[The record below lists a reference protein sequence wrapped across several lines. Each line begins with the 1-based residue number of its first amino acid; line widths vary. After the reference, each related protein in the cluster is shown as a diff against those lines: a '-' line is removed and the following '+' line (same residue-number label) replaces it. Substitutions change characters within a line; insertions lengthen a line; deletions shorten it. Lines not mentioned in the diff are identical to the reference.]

1 MSAGPIPS
9 SPTTPLIWPW
19 ALRSPPTV
27 SSESTRWRGALVR
40 RWTGTSPDM
49 EQPPLDHHYVV
60 MHLGGPKQVNRRNDG
75 PTVSTIAECCSLTLV
90 PAGMAHSWSTRGPIG
105 FAHLYLRPG
114 QLDAALESEFRVA
127 ASQATLS
134 ECVGRRDPILE
145 PLVGRM
151 LDEIHGGSAA
161 SCLLLDS
168 LLDRVLVRLARRHSS
183 RGAVSVPRRLTI
195 APHRL
200 RHVID
205 FIESNLGCDLRL
217 ADLAAVA
224 GMSASHFSHAF
235 QSAIGDSPYR
245 YVTRRRVEFAQV
257 LLLTGHAPLQS
268 ISEQCGFQSR
278 QQFAVM
284 FKRHVGLGP
293 KRFRL
298 TMHQSKDSTPCTQG
312 L

>member
-1 MSAGPIPS
+1 M
-9 SPTTPLIWPW
+9 
-19 ALRSPPTV
+19 
-27 SSESTRWRGALVR
+27 R

-75 PTVSTIAECCSLTLV
+75 PSVSTIAERCSLTLV
-90 PAGMAHSWSTRGPIG
+90 PAGTAHSWSTRGPIG
-105 FAHLYLRPG
+105 FAHLYLRPE
-114 QLDAALESEFRVA
+114 QFEVALASEFSVA
-127 ASQATLS
+127 SNRATLA
-134 ECVGRRDPILE
+134 ECVGRPDPILK
-145 PLVGRM
+145 PLIGRM

-161 SCLLLDS
+161 SSLLLDS

-183 RGAVSVPRRLTI
+183 RGPLGSSPRLTI

-200 RHVID
+200 HHVID

-217 ADLAAVA
+217 SDLAAAA

-235 QSAIGDSPYR
+235 HAATGDSPYR
-245 YVTRRRVEFAQV
+245 YVTRRRIEFAQV
-257 LLLTGHAPLQS
+257 LLLAGNAPLRS

-284 FKRHVGLGP
+284 FKRHVGVGP

-298 TMHQSKDSTPCTQG
+298 TRR
-312 L
+312 